1 MIKFAKFERIK
12 MNFEKITKNLENLGD
27 KVSVFEHKEKA
38 VQYLNT
44 CIDGVS
50 VGIGGSMSV
59 KEMGLYEALN
69 SHNDAYWHWMLDKNL
84 SADETRKIA
93 LTTDIYISSVNG
105 ISESGEII
113 NIDGTGNRIGA
124 ICYGHKKVYFI
135 VGKNKIAPNFDSAMG
150 RARNIAAVKNA
161 NRFGVK
167 TPCVANG
174 DKCYDCKSKERI
186 CRGFSVFFC
195 PPHGCE
201 YEVVLIDEN
210 LGF

>member
-1 MIKFAKFERIK
+1 MDI
-12 MNFEKITKNLENLGD
+12 EKTAKNLENLGY
-27 KVSVFEHKEKA
+27 KVSVFENKEKA
-38 VQYLNT
+38 TQYLNSQ
-44 CIDGVS
+44 INGVS
-50 VGIGGSMSV
+50 VGFGGSMSI

-69 SHNDAYWHWMLDKNL
+69 SHNDTYWHWVLDKNL

-105 ISESGEII
+105 VSKGGEII

-124 ICYGHKKVYFI
+124 LCYGHKKVYFI
-135 VGKNKIAPNFDSAMG
+135 IGKNKIAPDFDSAMS
-150 RARNIAAVKNA
+150 RARNVAAVKNA

-167 TPCVANG
+167 TPCVLNG

-186 CRGFSVFFC
+186 CRGFSVFYY
-195 PPHGCE
+195 PPNGCE